1 MRLVRFFLLSA
12 GGLFVFN
19 SSVVSGR
26 RLTATHFPTQ
36 KQNTI
41 IVVTPPPPQKDKP
54 EQKPVTLA
62 DFSWLAGRWEG
73 KLGVPSSPQ
82 QLSAEQEWM
91 APKNGTMQGF
101 FRLTDA
107 EKTIVI
113 ELFTIHETPAG
124 IEFYFRHFSPEL
136 KPWEEKEAY
145 HLNLT
150 KSASGVFR
158 FDNLVVNELKDAI
171 LTRVDNDT
179 YISHGDI
186 TDADGKPKAIEV
198 TYHRVK

>member
-1 MRLVRFFLLSA
+1 MTLLRHPFRYFAVILLA
-12 GGLFVFN
+12 GFSILAAYAYSHAAQGQ
-19 SSVVSGR
+19 
-26 RLTATHFPTQ
+26 ATRAAI
-36 KQNTI
+36 I
-41 IVVTPPPPQKDKP
+41 IVTPDANKP
-54 EQKPVTLA
+54 SLE

-73 KLGVPSSPQ
+73 HLGPPPAEKQ
-82 QLSAEQEWM
+82 MTAEQQWM

-113 ELFTIHETPAG
+113 ELFTIRETPGG

-150 KSASGVFR
+150 KSEGGVFR
-158 FDNLVVNELKDAI
+158 FDNSVVNQLKDAI
-171 LTRVDNDT
+171 LTRVDGDT

>member
-1 MRLVRFFLLSA
+1 MTQS
-12 GGLFVFN
+12 
-19 SSVVSGR
+19 R
-26 RLTATHFPTQ
+26 RLGA
-36 KQNTI
+36 
-41 IVVTPPPPQKDKP
+41 IVLAALCSVFLSLSHLNAARKSQSASPSPQKA
-54 EQKPVTLA
+54 VTLD

-73 KLGVPSSPQ
+73 HLGPMT
-82 QLSAEQEWM
+82 AEQQWM
-91 APKNGTMQGF
+91 APRNGTIQGF

-113 ELFTIHETPAG
+113 EVFTIRETPAG

-136 KPWEEKEAY
+136 KPWEEKEAF

-150 KSASGVFR
+150 KSEGGVFR
-158 FDNLVVNELKDAI
+158 FDNPVVNQLKDAI
-171 LTRVDNDT
+171 LTRVDGDT

-186 TDADGKPKAIEV
+186 TDADGKPKSIEV

>member
-1 MRLVRFFLLSA
+1 MIQPRRLVALVLATLFSVLLSLPQLGA
-12 GGLFVFN
+12 ARPFQA
-19 SSVVSGR
+19 
-26 RLTATHFPTQ
+26 ATPS
-36 KQNTI
+36 
-41 IVVTPPPPQKDKP
+41 PQKAA
-54 EQKPVTLA
+54 TLE

-73 KLGVPSSPQ
+73 HLGPMT
-82 QLSAEQEWM
+82 AEQQWM
-91 APKNGTMQGF
+91 APRNGTMQGF

-107 EKTIVI
+107 EKTMVI
-113 ELFTIHETPAG
+113 ELFTIRETPGG

-150 KSASGVFR
+150 KSEGGVFR
-158 FDNLVVNELKDAI
+158 FDNPVANQLKDAI
-171 LTRVDNDT
+171 LTRVDGDT

>member
-1 MRLVRFFLLSA
+1 MTLPNRPGRLFAVILLA
-12 GGLFVFN
+12 GFSIFAAHAY
-19 SSVVSGR
+19 SR
-26 RLTATHFPTQ
+26 AAQREATLAA
-36 KQNTI
+36 I
-41 IVVTPPPPQKDKP
+41 MSVTPETNKP
-54 EQKPVTLA
+54 ALE

-73 KLGVPSSPQ
+73 HLGPMT
-82 QLSAEQEWM
+82 AEQQWM
-91 APKNGTMQGF
+91 APKNSTMQGF

-113 ELFTIHETPAG
+113 ELFTIRETPGG

-150 KSASGVFR
+150 KLENGIFR
-158 FDNLVVNELKDAI
+158 FDNSVVNQLKDAI
-171 LTRVDNDT
+171 LTRVDGDT

-186 TDADGKPKAIEV
+186 TDADGKSKAIEV

>member
-1 MRLVRFFLLSA
+1 MKKYPGPKSLLLVCLLLLPLGFAVGKLRS
-12 GGLFVFN
+12 
-19 SSVVSGR
+19 
-26 RLTATHFPTQ
+26 Q
-36 KQNTI
+36 EK
-41 IVVTPPPPQKDKP
+41 TPAAPHA
-54 EQKPVTLA
+54 TLA

-73 KLGVPSSPQ
+73 NLGNVT
-82 QLSAEQEWM
+82 AEQTWIP
-91 APKNGTMQGF
+91 ARNGTMQGM
-101 FRLTDA
+101 FRLTDT

-113 ELFTIHETPAG
+113 ELFTIREMPGG

-150 KSASGVFR
+150 KSEGGVSR
-158 FDNLVVNELKDAI
+158 FDNSVVNQLKDAI
-171 LTRVDNDT
+171 LTRVDGDT
-179 YISHGDI
+179 YVSHGDI